1 MRVPAVTAVPAWLAE
16 ESEEDGGANSG
27 LCGGIEPEMT
37 ATTHPGRSEI
47 AAELAAVL
55 PRFDPFGPRRDRGTS
70 WVLIV
75 SILFHLALLLIFWDS
90 LIGAVIESE
99 ETVLVKMV
107 EEKPKLQ
114 RKVLAQRRID
124 TRVRRF
130 KDIAQPEISKVD
142 PVQVLDQ
149 AHKVEVDPTRMTV
162 APKQITTRK
171 VVTRTVSA
179 FADVPTQVQPLE
191 VDRVEPTVRE
201 VSAAKASA
209 GPRQM
214 QAAGPVVTSSA
225 VDVEAPMVAHGE
237 ISNQAIAGDLEGA
250 RIASLESGTSDR
262 LLRGDGGYSLRPGDK
277 DCMKDPA
284 CLEYLEM
291 IRDRVYARWNVGN
304 ETKPGVVRLHF
315 RVDRGGSAH
324 DVLIKYADDRILGDT
339 CQLAF
344 RHASPFPPPPREI
357 HYLVNK
363 GIVANFQY
371 GNAP

>member
-1 MRVPAVTAVPAWLAE
+1 MVTSANAP
-16 ESEEDGGANSG
+16 GAS
-27 LCGGIEPEMT
+27 IT
-37 ATTHPGRSEI
+37 AQ
-47 AAELAAVL
+47 LAAAMPRYDPLATKRDPSSRWLLVL
-55 PRFDPFGPRRDRGTS
+55 S
-70 WVLIV
+70 VLIHAV
-75 SILFHLALLLIFWDS
+75 LLLLFWDM
-90 LIGAVIESE
+90 LLGVVIEEE
-99 ETVLVKMV
+99 ETVSVRMF